1 MHRSFLNEPFVLVH
15 DGKNE
20 DSETEEDISW
30 KNEVQSHAASAQ
42 NKQALLNQMWRNPC
56 LNDTYE
62 PGSTFKIVTA
72 AAGLEAGVVN
82 LTDQF
87 SCPGFRIVEDR
98 KIRCHKVGGHGG
110 ETFLQGMMNSCNPV
124 LIDVGQRLGPRR
136 YYQYFKQFG
145 LLGKTGIDLPGDGGD
160 DHAPA
165 GIRSD
170 RWSWRPRLFW
180 AVVSDH
186 ADPAHYN
193 GILPDQ
199 RRHAHYT
206 AHRYPCRAGR
216 WSGSPRVCLS
226 KRREDLIGADE

>member
-1 MHRSFLNEPFVLVH
+1 M
-15 DGKNE
+15 
-20 DSETEEDISW
+20 
-30 KNEVQSHAASAQ
+30 
-42 NKQALLNQMWRNPC
+42 
-56 LNDTYE
+56 
-62 PGSTFKIVTA
+62 
-72 AAGLEAGVVN
+72 VN

-124 LIDVGQRLGPRR
+124 LIDVGQRLGPSGTISILSSLVCWERLGLICRVRR
-136 YYQYFKQFG
+136 G
-145 LLGKTGIDLPGDGGD
+145 RSCTSR
-160 DHAPA
+160 
-165 GIRSD
+165 IRSD
-170 RWSWRPRLFW
+170 RWSWRPSLW

-193 GILPDQ
+193 GVLPDQ
-199 RRHAHYT
+199 RRHAHHT

-226 KRREDLIGADE
+226 KRGENLIGADE

>member
-1 MHRSFLNEPFVLVH
+1 MQKKNANRVSIIVMNPKNGKSMHGKCTEFSLNTFELVT
-15 DGKNE
+15 DKNE

-62 PGSTFKIVTA
+62 PGFTFKIVTA

-110 ETFLQGMMNSCNPV
+110 ETFLVQ
-124 LIDVGQRLGPRR
+124 
-136 YYQYFKQFG
+136 
-145 LLGKTGIDLPGDGGD
+145 
-160 DHAPA
+160 
-165 GIRSD
+165 
-170 RWSWRPRLFW
+170 
-180 AVVSDH
+180 
-186 ADPAHYN
+186 
-193 GILPDQ
+193 
-199 RRHAHYT
+199 
-206 AHRYPCRAGR
+206 
-216 WSGSPRVCLS
+216 
-226 KRREDLIGADE
+226 E